1 MFFEALLRLL
11 YFTSIMI
18 ECMNLYN
25 GEGYNTRG
33 KKHFTFKL
41 SANKK
46 LYCIMERK
54 RSIFTVAFGYFEYF
68 RLMIAPQ
75 D

>member
-1 MFFEALLRLL
+1 
-11 YFTSIMI
+11 
-18 ECMNLYN
+18 MNLYN